1 MKNGENRTRGLHFSS
16 AKTLPEDCVCP
27 LPKLSFSSRAPRIT
41 HDQEHDHEQDL
52 ILKCDS
58 NQNMWLGYML
68 KVADP
73 FYPFFFFFTI
83 ISASEED
90 QKIKE
95 IEKS

>member
-1 MKNGENRTRGLHFSS
+1 ME
-16 AKTLPEDCVCP
+16 KTEPEGCTFPVQKRCLKTVCP

>member
-1 MKNGENRTRGLHFSS
+1 MEKTEPEGCTFPVQKRCLKTVSVLFQSCRLALEHLESHMK
-16 AKTLPEDCVCP
+16 
-27 LPKLSFSSRAPRIT
+27 
-41 HDQEHDHEQDL
+41 QDL